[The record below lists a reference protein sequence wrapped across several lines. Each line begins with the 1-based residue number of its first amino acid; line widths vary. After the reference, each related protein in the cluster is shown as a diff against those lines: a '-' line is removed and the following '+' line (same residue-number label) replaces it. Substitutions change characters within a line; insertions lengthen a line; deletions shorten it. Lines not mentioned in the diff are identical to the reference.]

1 MWGCSFSSLDSVYVN
16 IFFRICIVFIE
27 KDPVGDIFKL
37 NCSQFACLCFDA
49 YKCQPK
55 MCKAIQLYYA
65 YMNRFFSYIISS
77 ILCRIYFTHRFYTY
91 LYDYWN
97 KVQLKYELVCKSS
110 KSNSIIMQIIRFFS
124 LTPFG
129 SVRFFLCQNAFWM
142 LWSTIFPNKILD
154 AFFVHHVENTYPS
167 VWCLFVT

>member
-49 YKCQPK
+49 YKCQLK

-65 YMNRFFSYIISS
+65 YINRFFSS

-129 SVRFFLCQNAFWM
+129 SVRFFFYVKMRSECCGQQFSPIKFSMHFLFIMLKTHIRLCDVCSSHNIM
-142 LWSTIFPNKILD
+142 
-154 AFFVHHVENTYPS
+154 
-167 VWCLFVT
+167 